1 MKRAFKIMMIMSL
14 ALAVLA
20 ILGSLGFW
28 HEASS
33 TPGLSVSVNGRDLD
47 LDFDGL
53 GGFGGFGS
61 LSGLG
66 WILGLGI
73 SVVVACVILP
83 LVLLFSIGL
92 PVLIIGMV
100 VAGVVAGVMSV
111 GALLFSPLIVIGLLL
126 WLLLRTRKPAHR
138 SDSIGP

>member
-53 GGFGGFGS
+53 GGFGS